1 MRYQVLGCFGGEAP
15 EHRLSSFLLDGTLLI
30 DSGSATAVL
39 EIGSQARID
48 HVLLTHSHL
57 DHSRGLAHLAENVF
71 GLRGAP
77 VGVYSIEPVLDG
89 LKASLL
95 NNVLWPDFTEI
106 DNAHGPVLTF
116 QSLPEDRA
124 TILGPFA
131 VTPVRVHHTVACVGY
146 LLERDGRALLHVGD
160 TGPTDQVWRVAR
172 QARDLKGI
180 VVETSFPTRLQG
192 LAEATGHLTPQAL
205 QGELAKLGREVPVFV
220 YHLKPPFAPEI
231 REEMRD
237 RFGSRVRI
245 LEQGATYEF

>member
-15 EHRLSSFLLDGTLLI
+15 GRRLSSFLLDGTLLI
-30 DSGSATAVL
+30 DTGSVTAVL
-39 EIGSQARID
+39 EVASQARID
-48 HVLLTHSHL
+48 QILLTHSHL
-57 DHSRGLAHLAENVF
+57 DHSRGLAHLADNVF
-71 GLRGAP
+71 GVRKAP

-106 DNAHGPVLTF
+106 VDAHGPVLTF

-124 TILGPFA
+124 TILGPFT

-146 LLERDGRALLHVGD
+146 LLERDARAVLHIGD
-160 TGPTDQVWRVAR
+160 TGPTDQVWHVAR
-172 QARDLKGI
+172 QARHLKAV
-180 VVETSFPTRLQG
+180 VVETTFPTRLEG
-192 LAEATGHLTPQAL
+192 LAEASGHLTPQTL
-205 QGELAKLGREVPVFV
+205 EGELAKLGREVPVFV
-220 YHLKPPFAPEI
+220 YHLKPQFLPEI
-231 REEMRD
+231 RREIRG